1 MEYRTVTTLQAKR
14 DEILSAI
21 AAYERH
27 LDQARSDLASINAII
42 RVFEATGDPKNV
54 SRYLELRRLFR
65 RNELRKHCMAALE
78 GGATLSTKEIAV
90 YVMAVKGFD
99 VRDTVLRIGIT
110 QRAVQQLSREAI
122 RGNVLMLSKRNGMC
136 VWRLP
141 RSE

>member
-1 MEYRTVTTLQAKR
+1 MEYRTVTTLKAKR
-14 DEILSAI
+14 EEILSAI

-54 SRYLELRRLFR
+54 SRYLEMRRLFR

-78 GGATLSTKEIAV
+78 EGTALSTKEIAV
-90 YVMAVKGFD
+90 YVMAAKDFD

-110 QRAVQQLSREAI
+110 QRVIQVLSREAL
-122 RGNVLMLSKRNGMC
+122 RGNVQMLGKRKGTC
-136 VWRLP
+136 VWRAMG
-141 RSE
+141 